1 MQHIDGCTFLLQSG
15 SCSVS
20 RAVRELKEIGY
31 TGMVACDIRDEK
43 VPSGDFQII
52 PARYIRG
59 TNIRNLQKEIQDPA
73 EKGKY
78 CMVQA
83 GENGLNRSLLT
94 LPGIHTLCDLHN
106 APKNAFDRFCAQLAA
121 ERNIALDIRVRP
133 LWELRGVPRERVIRT
148 YEELLLLQNRYEFPL
163 TISSGALTLFDIRNS
178 RTVTALLTEIGMN
191 KDLISRSFA
200 SVPGLLETHKPVQEI
215 SE

>member
-1 MQHIDGCTFLLQSG
+1 MQRIDGCSFLFQSG

-20 RAVRELKEIGY
+20 RAIRELKEIGY
-31 TGMVACDIRDEK
+31 TGMVACGIRDGK
-43 VPSGDFQII
+43 VPFDDFQII

-73 EKGKY
+73 EKGRY

-94 LPGIHTLCDLHN
+94 LPGIHILCDLQS
-106 APKNAFDRFCAQLAA
+106 APKNAFDRFCGQLAA
-121 ERNIALDIRVRP
+121 ERNIAIDIRVRP
-133 LWELRGVPRERVIRT
+133 LWELRGVPRQRVIRA
-148 YEELLLLQNRYEFPL
+148 YEELLLLQNRYEFPV
-163 TISSGALTLFDIRNS
+163 TISSGAQTLFEIRNS
-178 RTVTALLTEIGMN
+178 RAVTALLTEVGMD
-191 KDLISRSFA
+191 KDLIARSFA
-200 SVPGLLETHKPVQEI
+200 SVPGLLETHKAVQEI